1 MDEPESLE
9 RRIVERIRRDGP
21 MTFAAFMDA
30 ALYDESGGYYARLPI
45 GESEDFV
52 TSPHVS
58 PVFGE
63 LVTAQ
68 VHEFWRLLG
77 EPAPFEIVEAGAGD
91 GTLALQILGA
101 IEPAMADSAS
111 YTAVDRSQAAR
122 NALRHNGIR
131 CVASFDEIAPVEA
144 GCVVANELLD
154 NVPAHWVRREASG
167 LVRERHVGLDT
178 SGSLSFVDPEL
189 SMPGLESAADSLPPG
204 AESLVRPAALEVI
217 EEIARVLGRG
227 YAWIVDYGFT
237 GGATAERPHG
247 YRAHRLEEDVLAAPG
262 SKDITAGVDFDALA
276 GHARQLGLAAW
287 GPVTQRHALRS
298 LGWATIDRD
307 RRDAQTAA
315 IGARQGI
322 TALRAYSDRGRAA
335 QLIAPGG
342 LGDFLVL
349 GLGVN
354 VDPTRVPRSMRGD
367 LS

>member
-21 MTFAAFMDA
+21 MTFAAYMDA
-30 ALYDESGGYYARLPI
+30 ALYDESSGYYARLPI

-63 LVTAQ
+63 LVAAQ
-68 VHEFWRLLG
+68 VHEFWQLLG
-77 EPAPFEIVEAGAGD
+77 EPAPFEIIEAGAGD
-91 GTLALQILGA
+91 GTLAVQILGA
-101 IEPAMADSAS
+101 IVPAMADSVS
-111 YTAVDRSQAAR
+111 YTAVDRSHAAR
-122 NALRHNGIR
+122 HALRRNGIR
-131 CVASFDEIAPVEA
+131 IAATLGEVAPVEA

-154 NVPAHWVRREASG
+154 NVAAHWVRRTSDG
-167 LVRERHVGLDT
+167 LLRERCVGLDAN
-178 SGSLSFVDPEL
+178 GSLSFVDQDLSTPEL
-189 SMPGLESAADSLPPG
+189 EPLAGSLRPG
-204 AESLVRPAALEVI
+204 AEALVRPAALEVI
-217 EEIARVLGRG
+217 EEIARMLGRG

-237 GGATAERPHG
+237 GGAMAERPHG

-276 GHARQLGLAAW
+276 GHARQLGLAVW
-287 GPVTQRHALRS
+287 GPVTQRQALRS

-307 RRDAQTAA
+307 RREAQAAA

-354 VDPTRVPRSMRGD
+354 VDPTRVPQSMRGD

>member
-1 MDEPESLE
+1 MDEPEPLE

-21 MTFAAFMDA
+21 MTFAAYMDA
-30 ALYDESGGYYARLPI
+30 ALYDESSGYYARLPI
-45 GESEDFV
+45 GESEDFA

-63 LVTAQ
+63 LVAAQ
-68 VHEFWRLLG
+68 VNEFWQFLG

-91 GTLALQILGA
+91 GTLAVQILGA
-101 IEPAMADSAS
+101 IEPAMADGIS

-122 NALRHNGIR
+122 NALRRNGIR
-131 CVASFDEIAPVEA
+131 VAAALGELEPVES

-154 NVPAHWVRREASG
+154 NVPAHWVRREANG
-167 LVRERHVGLDT
+167 VLRERYVALDAG
-178 SGSLSFVDPEL
+178 GSLSYVDQDLSTPEL
-189 SMPGLESAADSLPPG
+189 ESLAGSLSPG
-204 AESLVRPAALEVI
+204 AEALVRPAALEVI

-227 YAWIVDYGFT
+227 YAWIIDYGFT

-247 YRAHRLEEDVLAAPG
+247 YRAHRLEEDVLSAPG
-262 SKDITAGVDFDALA
+262 SRDITAGVDFDALA
-276 GHARQLGLAAW
+276 GHARQLGLAVW

-298 LGWATIDRD
+298 LGWATIDRV
-307 RRDAQTAA
+307 RREAQAAA

-354 VDPTRVPRSMRGD
+354 VDPKRVPRSIRADG
-367 LS
+367 S

>member
-1 MDEPESLE
+1 MDELASLE

-21 MTFAAFMDA
+21 LTFAAYMDA

-63 LVTAQ
+63 LVAAQ
-68 VHEFWRLLG
+68 VQEFWQLLG

-91 GTLALQILGA
+91 GTLAVRILGA
-101 IEPAMADSAS
+101 LDPSTAAIVR
-111 YTAVDRSQAAR
+111 YTAVDRSHAAR
-122 NALRHNGIR
+122 NALRRNGIR
-131 CVASFDEIAPVEA
+131 TAAALAGIAPVEA
-144 GCVVANELLD
+144 GCVLANELLD
-154 NVPAHWVRREASG
+154 NVPAHWVRRELDG
-167 LVRERHVGLDT
+167 LLRERYVGLDA
-178 SGSLSFVDPEL
+178 GGCLSFVDQDL
-189 SMPGLESAADSLPPG
+189 SMPELEPHAGALSPG
-204 AESLVRPAALEVI
+204 AEALVRPAALEVL
-217 EEIARVLGRG
+217 EEIPRILGRG

-237 GGATAERPHG
+237 GGPTAERPHG

-262 SKDITAGVDFDALA
+262 SRDITAGVDFDALA
-276 GHARQLGLAAW
+276 GHARRLGLAVW

-307 RRDAQTAA
+307 RRDAQGAA
-315 IGARQGI
+315 IGARKGI
-322 TALRAYSDRGRAA
+322 AALRTYSDRGRAA

-349 GLGVN
+349 GVGVN
-354 VDPTRVPRSMRGD
+354 VDPKRVPRSMRGD
-367 LS
+367 RS